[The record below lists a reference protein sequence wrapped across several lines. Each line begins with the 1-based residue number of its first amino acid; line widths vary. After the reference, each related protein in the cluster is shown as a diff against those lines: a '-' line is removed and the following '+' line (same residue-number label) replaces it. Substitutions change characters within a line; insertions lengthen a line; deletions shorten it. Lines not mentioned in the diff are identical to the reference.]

1 MAMTAAPA
9 PPGPVTVRG
18 PVLAPGP
25 GPARRRRRAT
35 RFGLEVKKPYPDG
48 VITGRGTV
56 EERTVRVYVDG
67 FPVVGGA
74 PGEAHAAKTHKI
86 MAMAIA
92 AAAMGMA
99 MVIAAAGVAEGRCGH
114 PCPGGSLGACG
125 LRRLL
130 AAQLQG
136 GRGVPLR
143 PRRPGDLPR
152 RGAPPPLCAPA
163 QQPGGTAARGRRRP
177 RGSPP
182 CRAAGAG
189 PGRRRPPGRHG
200 RGRRGEDGGEHLG
213 AVACAWPAN
222 GTGVVDAEGA
232 ADAVFRR
239 RTAGA
244 AGPGAV
250 RARPAAGRGGTHGV
264 RAGSPAMPR
273 AGPPGR
279 PPAGTATH
287 RSDST
292 NPRAGR

>member
-136 GRGVPLR
+136 GRGYRFARAARETCLAVVRRLLFALPHNSR
-143 PRRPGDLPR
+143 EGPPRVAGGGPGD
-152 RGAPPPLCAPA
+152 
-163 QQPGGTAARGRRRP
+163 RRRAV
-177 RGSPP
+177 PP
-182 CRAAGAG
+182 VLVPVGG
-189 PGRRRPPGRHG
+189 DRP
-200 RGRRGEDGGEHLG
+200 DGM
-213 AVACAWPAN
+213 
-222 GTGVVDAEGA
+222 
-232 ADAVFRR
+232 
-239 RTAGA
+239 AGA
-244 AGPGAV
+244 AGERTAASTSGQWRVPGRQTGPAWWT
-250 RARPAAGRGGTHGV
+250 RKARPMPSSAAAPPGPPAPGPCVPARPPAAAARTGCGRLPGDAAC
-264 RAGSPAMPR
+264 RP
-273 AGPPGR
+273 AGPPSRRHG
-279 PPAGTATH
+279 
-287 RSDST
+287 
-292 NPRAGR
+292 NPSQ